1 MARAWRVVAPTR
13 AHTRG
18 RRAGGPRAR
27 RGVRWS
33 WIAGAAW
40 KVYPSRAGGD
50 TARGRPVGGP
60 GDRAGLPGCA
70 DAARSRAAAG
80 AVARARGR
88 PPHSRP
94 APASRTHRWRT
105 PSRTPPRGTAPCA
118 TARLWRS
125 RRPAVTPTQGAEAM
139 GDQANGGGGR
149 RREFRWAAITRTG
162 IPPVS
167 RSHEIATNGTG
178 SCRCDKRGARGRG
191 VRPRRPAHPVPSRR
205 SRRRRPLAPPPAPPV
220 PTRLGHGQEWQG
232 SGQDGEI
239 VETIPRVCHWQSKTA
254 HVGQLNTAHVGD
266 RHLGLSGRSPVDAL
280 RRCGAGGHDAPFHKI
295 PISHAGTVHRRPG
308 RRDKAV
314 PPRTIARDAVARPP
328 RLLCRPARRV
338 SPPRPRGLALSW
350 RGSTGRLDAVSTPPP
365 PVAPTSAAWRAA
377 VRRAPDPR
385 PARPGAGPAQAR
397 RRGGGPR

>member
-1 MARAWRVVAPTR
+1 MHRLQGNRQHKHGFDTRTTFRRLRARATPAAAQQFRRRYFGRQV
-13 AHTRG
+13 
-18 RRAGGPRAR
+18 RRADR
-27 RGVRWS
+27 RQPLTW
-33 WIAGAAW
+33 
-40 KVYPSRAGGD
+40 
-50 TARGRPVGGP
+50 
-60 GDRAGLPGCA
+60 
-70 DAARSRAAAG
+70 
-80 AVARARGR
+80 
-88 PPHSRP
+88 
-94 APASRTHRWRT
+94 ASV
-105 PSRTPPRGTAPCA
+105 P
-118 TARLWRS
+118 
-125 RRPAVTPTQGAEAM
+125 E
-139 GDQANGGGGR
+139 
-149 RREFRWAAITRTG
+149 E
-162 IPPVS
+162 
-167 RSHEIATNGTG
+167 
-178 SCRCDKRGARGRG
+178 
-191 VRPRRPAHPVPSRR
+191 RPAHPVLSRR

-239 VETIPRVCHWQSKTA
+239 VETIPRVCHWQSNTA

-350 RGSTGRLDAVSTPPP
+350 RGSTGRLDAVPTAPP